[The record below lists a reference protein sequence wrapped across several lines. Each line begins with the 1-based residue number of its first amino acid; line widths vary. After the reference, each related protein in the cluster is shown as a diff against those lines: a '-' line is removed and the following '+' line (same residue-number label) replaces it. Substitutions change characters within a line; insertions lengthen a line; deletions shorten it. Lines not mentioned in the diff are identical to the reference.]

1 MLLDAVPMGR
11 LPSIVSDSA
20 SWSARSHPIRPAIER
35 SRSAALWGTGAGRLS
50 QVCLEVRLGTWSGHC
65 ATACDATHAAAF
77 ATGRLSVLSVL
88 SLTHGHLDN
97 TRFTDAS
104 GARLAGHRT
113 VTVICRC
120 Q

>member
-35 SRSAALWGTGAGRLS
+35 SRSAALWATGAGRLS
-50 QVCLEVRLGTWSGHC
+50 QICLEVRLGTWSGHC

-88 SLTHGHLDN
+88 SVHMVIWTTHVSR
-97 TRFTDAS
+97 TRQ
-104 GARLAGHRT
+104 ARVWPGT
-113 VTVICRC
+113 G